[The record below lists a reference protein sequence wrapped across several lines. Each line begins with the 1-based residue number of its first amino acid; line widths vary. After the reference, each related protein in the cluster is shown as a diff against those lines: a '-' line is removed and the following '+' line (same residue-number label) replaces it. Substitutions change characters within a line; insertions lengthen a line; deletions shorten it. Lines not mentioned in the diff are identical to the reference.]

1 MVNAERRMEI
11 RHEILAGQR
20 DMLLRASRAKGH
32 FLPIPYWRWSVAA
45 CMAFWPATKTR
56 TTTTAKKF
64 PGVLLRVR
72 ADSGF
77 ARPLAY
83 ETCERLDVDYW
94 IGIGMNP
101 VLKRHSDE
109 LLQIAVQTL
118 ESTGE
123 PQRLFTGFDYQA
135 STGPSPR
142 WVVVKCE
149 ANAQGT
155 NRRAVVTNR
164 RLIKVAARITVTAR
178 RVRVF
183 LSASWPFLNHFRDAG
198 RAVLDST

>member
-1 MVNAERRMEI
+1 M
-11 RHEILAGQR
+11 
-20 DMLLRASRAKGH
+20 
-32 FLPIPYWRWSVAA
+32 
-45 CMAFWPATKTR
+45 
-56 TTTTAKKF
+56 
-64 PGVLLRVR
+64 R

-77 ARPLAY
+77 ARPLVY
-83 ETCERLDVDYW
+83 ETCERLDVDDS

-101 VLKRHSDE
+101 VLNRHSDE

-149 ANAQGT
+149 ANEGT

-164 RLIKVAARITVTAR
+164 RLIEVAARITVTHAESGCFFPPR
-178 RVRVF
+178 
-183 LSASWPFLNHFRDAG
+183 G
-198 RAVLDST
+198 RF